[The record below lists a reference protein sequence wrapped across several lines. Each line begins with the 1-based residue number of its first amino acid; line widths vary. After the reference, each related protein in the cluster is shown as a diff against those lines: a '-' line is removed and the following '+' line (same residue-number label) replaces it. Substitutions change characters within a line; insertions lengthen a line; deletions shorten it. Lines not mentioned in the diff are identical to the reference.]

1 MSDSANNGNLFH
13 RISVFVVDK
22 ISKAKI
28 QANFFN
34 CRSAYISARIRMFLT
49 TLISLIKKREQ
60 DLYTAWSF
68 FYLIF
73 FQYITHYLTILLPSP
88 LPSHK
93 LGLKFKFLL
102 IKFFSFFIEQLRDR
116 KKEEKERR
124 GRENH
129 EKEKGKIEKRETR
142 EGGER

>member
-49 TLISLIKKREQ
+49 TLISLIKTGIGFILQQIKEQ
-60 DLYTAWSF
+60 
-68 FYLIF
+68 
-73 FQYITHYLTILLPSP
+73 SP
-88 LPSHK
+88 
-93 LGLKFKFLL
+93 
-102 IKFFSFFIEQLRDR
+102 
-116 KKEEKERR
+116 
-124 GRENH
+124 
-129 EKEKGKIEKRETR
+129 
-142 EGGER
+142 